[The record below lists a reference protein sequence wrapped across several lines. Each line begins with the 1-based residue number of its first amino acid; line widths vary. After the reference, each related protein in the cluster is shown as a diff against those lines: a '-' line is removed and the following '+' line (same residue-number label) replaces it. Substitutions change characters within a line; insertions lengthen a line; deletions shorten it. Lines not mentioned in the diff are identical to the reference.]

1 MRAWRCTA
9 AAVTPGRAAK
19 FVMERVPGPAAAG
32 FVVNHGGR
40 HYAYENLCPHAG
52 TPLDQRSGGFFTED
66 GRHLACGTHGA
77 IFAPAS
83 GVCVEGP
90 CPGARLRPLSIATDG
105 PDLVITW
112 PS

>member
-1 MRAWRCTA
+1 ME
-9 AAVTPGRAAK
+9 RAAGGL
-19 FVMERVPGPAAAG
+19 VQG

-40 HYAYENLCPHAG
+40 HYAYENQCPHAG
-52 TPLDQRSGGFFTED
+52 AALDCGTGRFFTDD
-66 GRHLACGTHGA
+66 GRHLACTTHGA
-77 IFAPAS
+77 VFAPAT

-90 CPGARLRPLSIATDG
+90 CPGARLRPLPIVRDG